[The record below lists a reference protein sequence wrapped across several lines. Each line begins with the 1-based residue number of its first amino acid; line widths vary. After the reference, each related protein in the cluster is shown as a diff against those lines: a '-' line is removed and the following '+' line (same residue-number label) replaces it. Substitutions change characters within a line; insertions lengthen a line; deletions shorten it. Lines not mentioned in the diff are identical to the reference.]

1 MSWRLRHRCSRS
13 CEASAGQ
20 EQKFGFAG
28 PSSEKPGTDFN
39 QVHDI
44 NGFLVSEGHSGCLGE
59 NYVRGRGRMKGVSG
73 RMGACACLEVVGTE
87 TLGTGAGLLLLSSKY
102 LSSAFPRLLVYFKKN
117 NILSYIKC

>member
-28 PSSEKPGTDFN
+28 PSSEEPGTDFN

-59 NYVRGRGRMKGVSG
+59 NCVRGRGRKQECIREDGGLCLPGGGGGGDTRDWSRAFASIIKIFEQCFPLIVS
-73 RMGACACLEVVGTE
+73 
-87 TLGTGAGLLLLSSKY
+87 LL
-102 LSSAFPRLLVYFKKN
+102 
-117 NILSYIKC
+117 